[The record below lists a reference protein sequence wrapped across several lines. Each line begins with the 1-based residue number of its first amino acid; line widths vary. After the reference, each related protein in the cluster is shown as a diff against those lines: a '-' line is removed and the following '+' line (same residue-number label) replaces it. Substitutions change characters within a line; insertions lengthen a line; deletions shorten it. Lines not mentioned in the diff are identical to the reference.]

1 MKKSIGHK
9 MKIESIFKVL
19 LIIINKLN
27 RQERDIILSFFLSYP
42 DKNLKIV
49 SKKYNMSKTEIYR
62 QKEKIVEKINKII
75 LEK

>member
-1 MKKSIGHK
+1 MKKYTGHK

-42 DKNLKIV
+42 DKNLKII
-49 SKKYNMSKTEIYR
+49 SKKYNMSICNIYK
-62 QKEKIVEKINKII
+62 QKDKIIEKINKII

>member
-1 MKKSIGHK
+1 

-49 SKKYNMSKTEIYR
+49 SKKYNMSICNIYK
-62 QKEKIVEKINKII
+62 QKDKIIEKINKII